1 MKIQL
6 GSDLH
11 LEFLASWFPGER
23 LLSPAS
29 GADLLV
35 LAGDI
40 AGGLDAIDL
49 FGRWPVPVLYVI
61 GNHEAYGWDLDELR
75 TSLKQAAQGT
85 SLVVLD
91 NEVADLSRLRQ
102 STFAGTEDSRSVR
115 FLGSTLWTDY
125 RLPGAG
131 RSQREQMNHAAARIV
146 DHRQIRQAGQPFT
159 PERALA
165 EHERAHAWLK
175 TELARPFEGKTVVI
189 SHHAPHWDSVHPSY
203 RGDPLNAAFISHLPE
218 LVEQADVWLHG
229 HTHNSFDY
237 TAVGCR
243 VVANPAGYPQ
253 NRSRAASTA
262 ELVLEN
268 SEFKSMC
275 VVEI

>member
-11 LEFLASWFPGER
+11 LEFLSSWLPGER
-23 LLSPAS
+23 LLSPAPD
-29 GADLLV
+29 ADVLV

-40 AGGLDAIDL
+40 ASGLDAIRL
-49 FGRWPVPVLYVI
+49 FGRWPVPVLYVM

-75 TSLKQAAQGT
+75 ASLRQAAIGT
-85 SLVVLD
+85 SIVFLD
-91 NEVADLSRLRQ
+91 NEVTDLSQFERPML
-102 STFAGTEDSRSVR
+102 AAVAPVR

-131 RSQREQMNHAAARIV
+131 RSQREQMVHAGARIV
-146 DHRQIRQAGQPFT
+146 DHRQISQGGQPFT
-159 PERALA
+159 PEMALA
-165 EHERAHAWLK
+165 EHERAKAWLS
-175 TELARPFEGKTVVI
+175 TELARPFDGKTIVI
-189 SHHAPHWDSVHPSY
+189 THHAPHWDSVHPSY
-203 RGDPLNAAFISHLPE
+203 KGDPLNGAFISHLPD
-218 LVEQADVWLHG
+218 LVEQADVWMHG

-253 NRSRAASTA
+253 NRSRATSIS

-268 SEFKSMC
+268 SEFKSMS